1 MGIWIQL
8 LIFHSCFCNCT
19 TKCSFHFFFHYK
31 CSYIEIDTLCS
42 LLLLFFNFLKKKT
55 LIVYRKLWTKNFKYI
70 LTYTIS
76 CSHRTENYST
86 ASIILFGKS
95 FSFSLNQSNQSDTK
109 TNQKNAQPSQQ
120 IWYLGKDKKFNFY
133 FLYIW
138 ISRLVNLSFRF
149 LSLILVSSSPTAWS
163 FSGDFHK
170 DRGSRRAPLSRRV
183 SWALYW
189 GKCTLGK
196 EETRESNS
204 YPNCCLQVKSKD

>member
-133 FLYIW
+133 FLYI
-138 ISRLVNLSFRF
+138 
-149 LSLILVSSSPTAWS
+149 
-163 FSGDFHK
+163 
-170 DRGSRRAPLSRRV
+170 
-183 SWALYW
+183 
-189 GKCTLGK
+189 
-196 EETRESNS
+196 
-204 YPNCCLQVKSKD
+204 